1 VDHLIAR
8 MSTIPSIRLAT
19 AQDAAMIA
27 EMSRDYIEHGL
38 GWSWT
43 PSRVL
48 AAVHDRATNTAVVD
62 EAEQIT
68 AFGIM
73 HYGDE
78 TAHLSLLAVRPNRQQ
93 RGLGALLMA
102 WLEKPARVAGI
113 ECIRVEARADNP
125 NAIGFY
131 RKQGFRESG
140 RIAGYYRGAVDA
152 VRLEKRLVMA
162 LHVPPR

>member
-1 VDHLIAR
+1 MLLL
-8 MSTIPSIRLAT
+8 PSIRLASVR
-19 AQDAAMIA
+19 DAPMIA
-27 EMSRDYIEHGL
+27 EMSRDYIEYGL

-43 PSRVL
+43 PARVL
-48 AAVHDRATNTAVVD
+48 AAVCDRATNTVVLEHG
-62 EAEQIT
+62 EAI
-68 AFGIM
+68 AGFGIM

-78 TAHLSLLAVRPNRQQ
+78 VAHLALLAVRPRQQQ

-113 ECIRVEARADNP
+113 ERIRLEARADNP

-131 RKQGFRESG
+131 RKQGFREAG

-152 VRLEKRLVMA
+152 VRFEKRIVMSVQ
-162 LHVPPR
+162 VPRP

>member
-1 VDHLIAR
+1 ML
-8 MSTIPSIRLAT
+8 SLPSIRLAT
-19 AQDAAMIA
+19 PLDAAMIA

-43 PSRVL
+43 PGRVL
-48 AAVHDRATNTAVVD
+48 AAVNDRATNVAVLD
-62 EAEQIT
+62 ERA
-68 AFGIM
+68 ALAGFGIM

-78 TAHLSLLAVRPNRQQ
+78 SAHLSLFAVRPNQQQ

-102 WLEKPARVAGI
+102 WLEKPALAAGI
-113 ECIRVEARADNP
+113 ERIRVEARADNP

-140 RIAGYYRGAVDA
+140 RIAGYYRGAIDA
-152 VRLEKRLVMA
+152 VRLEKRLGVG
-162 LHVPPR
+162 LHAPRD

>member
-1 VDHLIAR
+1 MTA
-8 MSTIPSIRLAT
+8 IPPIRLAT
-19 AQDAAMIA
+19 VRDAAMIA

-43 PSRVL
+43 AARVL
-48 AAVHDRATNTAVVD
+48 AAVHDRATNIAVAD
-62 EAEQIT
+62 EAEEIVG
-68 AFGIM
+68 FGIM
-73 HYGDE
+73 QYGDE

-93 RGLGALLMA
+93 RGLGARLMA
-102 WLEKPARVAGI
+102 WLEKPALVAGI

-131 RKQGFRESG
+131 RKQGYRETG

-152 VRLEKRLVMA
+152 VRLEKRLGVA
-162 LHVPPR
+162 LQVRPR